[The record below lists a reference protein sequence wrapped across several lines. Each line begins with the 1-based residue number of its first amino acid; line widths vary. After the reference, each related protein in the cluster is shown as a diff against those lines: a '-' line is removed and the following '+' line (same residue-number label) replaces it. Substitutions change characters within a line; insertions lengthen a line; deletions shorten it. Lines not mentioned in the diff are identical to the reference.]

1 MHLGE
6 VAHYNMR
13 NRVRPTDRVI
23 PFKTVSAY
31 TERENKWTDKWGE
44 CAALQNLMF
53 AFCLPYG
60 DGFTNRGKLN
70 TVKTIPISLSRPKA
84 SK

>member
-31 TERENKWTDKWGE
+31 TKRGNKWTDKWGE
-44 CAALQNLMF
+44 CAAL
-53 AFCLPYG
+53 
-60 DGFTNRGKLN
+60 
-70 TVKTIPISLSRPKA
+70 
-84 SK
+84 